1 VDEALGAGASIKGG
15 IMNDKQIK
23 ELSNNLMGCG
33 CVMFLIPIFGIILI
47 FGLMMIASLLGI
59 IE

>member
-1 VDEALGAGASIKGG
+1 MVLDLQGVRYMS
-15 IMNDKQIK
+15 MDDKQIK

-33 CVMFLIPIFGIILI
+33 CVMFLIPIFGLMLIIGIMFILSI
-47 FGLMMIASLLGI
+47 LGV

>member
-1 VDEALGAGASIKGG
+1 
-15 IMNDKQIK
+15 MNDKQIK

-33 CVMFLIPIFGIILI
+33 CVIFLIPIFVLALI
-47 FGLMMIASLLGI
+47 FGLMMVASILGI